1 MQQQNNRWMQERSKG
16 QSINAAAYAAAPVDC
31 DKLSKKTVQPLQLF
45 QVAFLEECS
54 LDRLMQNTP
63 CRCVV
68 RSPERLEGNQFRHAC
83 LQELFDC
90 ELKQRC
96 LQQGLLGAGTG
107 YDTTKAAA
115 ESARADVCNWEGVY
129 TSAED
134 GSFSQSLA
142 DVNLSK
148 ARGKL
153 QKLEQQAQAQ
163 LQSIL
168 ETKKAMLHDVGLF
181 KAHWMSER
189 KKARCI

>member
-1 MQQQNNRWMQERSKG
+1 MFN
-16 QSINAAAYAAAPVDC
+16 
-31 DKLSKKTVQPLQLF
+31 
-45 QVAFLEECS
+45 
-54 LDRLMQNTP
+54 
-63 CRCVV
+63 
-68 RSPERLEGNQFRHAC
+68 
-83 LQELFDC
+83 C

-107 YDTTKAAA
+107 YDTTKAAV
-115 ESARADVCNWEGVY
+115 ESARADVSKWEGVY
-129 TSAED
+129 ASAED

-153 QKLEQQAQAQ
+153 QKLEHQAQAQ

-168 ETKKAMLHDVGLF
+168 EAKEAMLHDIGMF

-189 KKARCI
+189 KKARCT